1 MAQPAEHTIAQLP
14 GTCAATVDAAT
25 WWKINIPADTSRIV
39 FSSAM
44 TLSNQSFYYSFDTS
58 IAHGDAVASS
68 FVNDGTI
75 YTTGAVTF
83 DESGE
88 HSFTIN
94 LKPNGPARGPT
105 AAIPFYVG
113 ALTADSAISVT
124 VT

>member
-1 MAQPAEHTIAQLP
+1 M
-14 GTCAATVDAAT
+14 DAVT

-58 IAHGDAVASS
+58 IAHGGAIGGFA
-68 FVNDGTI
+68 NDGTI

-105 AAIPFYVG
+105 AAIAFYVG